1 MKRTLGVWLMVVISI
16 LFMSACVRAS
26 SAEPRSV
33 TVNGVRINYVEQG
46 AGDEVLV
53 FVHGF
58 ALSIASWTGVLE
70 LLPEEYHAYAL
81 DLRGHGQSEQPGS
94 YQLPEFVEDIYAFT
108 QELGIEKFT
117 YVGHS
122 MGGKIGYQF
131 ALDHQDLLNGLFLI
145 APSPARAYFLPPDE
159 QASSLAQMKMMF
171 ESAEIIRGGL
181 VYQLA
186 ASLSEELLNEIAS
199 DMVATDPVAREEIFG
214 WFTGIKG
221 TNLEPELHN
230 IRVPTLILAAAEDFY
245 CPPDL
250 ERRYVSQIEGCRFE
264 VWEDGGHM
272 MPLDSP
278 QRLVDLLVSF
288 IEDVNKG

>member
-16 LFMSACVRAS
+16 LFMSVWAQAAP
-26 SAEPRSV
+26 AEPQSV
-33 TVNGVRINYVEQG
+33 TANGIRINYVEQG
-46 AGDEVLV
+46 AGEEVLV
-53 FVHGF
+53 FVHGYT
-58 ALSIASWTGVLE
+58 LSIAAWTTVLE
-70 LLPEEYHAYAL
+70 LLPEEYHAYTL
-81 DLRGHGQSEQPGS
+81 DLRGHGQSGQPGS
-94 YQLPEFVEDIYAFT
+94 YQLSEFAEDIYAFT

-131 ALDHQDLLNGLFLI
+131 ALDHQDLLNGLFLV
-145 APSPARAYFLPPDE
+145 APTAARAYFLPPDE
-159 QASSLAQMKMMF
+159 RASSLAQMKMMF
-171 ESAEIIRGGL
+171 ESPEIIRGGL
-181 VYQLA
+181 AYQLTTP
-186 ASLSEELLNEIAS
+186 LSEELLNEIAS

-230 IRVPTLILAAAEDFY
+230 IKVPTLLLAGAKDPHFLSDWEW
-245 CPPDL
+245 
-250 ERRYVSQIEGCRFE
+250 RYASQIEGCRFE

-288 IEDVNKG
+288 IEDVSKG